1 MRTVT
6 ITKTIYTFDEL
17 SESAQEHA
25 INGLGGIYVDQEW
38 GDCTCDDAE
47 NIGLEITS
55 FSERDIDGWF
65 IESAESCA
73 YAIQAQHGPD
83 CDTLKDADRY
93 LSERDDL
100 IRTWPEDESGLDEKL
115 DDLDNEFLHNLLE
128 DYRIMLGNEY
138 DYLTSCEAIVEH
150 IDANGYEFDENG
162 NLA

>member
-6 ITKTIYTFDEL
+6 ITKTLYAFDEL

-25 INGLGGIYVDQEW
+25 INGLEGIYVDQEW
-38 GDCTCDDAE
+38 WDCTYEDAE
-47 NIGLEITS
+47 NIELEITS
-55 FSERDIDGWF
+55 FSDRDIDGGF

-93 LSERDDL
+93 LSERADL
-100 IRTWPEDESGLDEKL
+100 VKTWPEDESGLDEKL
-115 DDLDNEFLHNLLE
+115 DDLDNEFLHDLLE

-138 DYLTSCEAIVEH
+138 DYLTSREAIVEY

>member
-1 MRTVT
+1 MRTET

-25 INGLGGIYVDQEW
+25 LNRLGDINVDHEW
-38 GDCTCDDAE
+38 WDCTCDDAE

-55 FSERDIDGWF
+55 FSERDIDGGF

-93 LSERDDL
+93 LSEREDL
-100 IRTWPEDESGLDEKL
+100 MRTWTEDESGLDEKL
-115 DDLDNEFLHNLLE
+115 DDLDNEFLHDLLE
-128 DYRIMLGNEY
+128 DYRIMLSNEY
-138 DYLTSCEAIVEH
+138 DYLTSREAIVES

>member
-1 MRTVT
+1 MRTET
-6 ITKTIYTFDEL
+6 ITKTLYAFDEL

-25 INGLGGIYVDQEW
+25 INRLGGINVDQEW
-38 GDCTCDDAE
+38 WDCTYDDAE

-55 FSERDIDGWF
+55 FSERDIDGGF

-115 DDLDNEFLHNLLE
+115 DDLDNEFLHDLLE
-128 DYRIMLGNEY
+128 DYRIELCNDY
-138 DYLTSCEAIVEH
+138 DYLTSREAIVES